1 MTQIFPH
8 LIPEVADWP
17 VAKQSKDR
25 ANFIKELDQFVE
37 KQVLETNKGNLYD
50 LISKSIYLE
59 NQRIK
64 LNPWKVD
71 PPDEKLYWKNIS
83 AELEVSVHSE
93 EREER
98 ELNLLK
104 KIIHPI
110 SMWNFHLLINILT
123 KVSGDGAI
131 KPNSNKKSRLK
142 AM

>member
-64 LNPWKVD
+64 LNPWK
-71 PPDEKLYWKNIS
+71 
-83 AELEVSVHSE
+83 
-93 EREER
+93 
-98 ELNLLK
+98 
-104 KIIHPI
+104 
-110 SMWNFHLLINILT
+110 
-123 KVSGDGAI
+123 
-131 KPNSNKKSRLK
+131 
-142 AM
+142 